1 MGQSDSS
8 LVVSLA
14 QALAQ
19 WRGTANSSGECD
31 ADRIG
36 GQTLG
41 VTRATSHTT
50 NRLFSKNKNSKKRQK
65 LRTLTLL
72 ELLPVESIPEL
83 KLFWRTDGTCEIR
96 SMSTCAD
103 GAARISDNNPM
114 TLFSNDD
121 EEQQQIIRPFEWL
134 TSPHSLKELIEREVS
149 SSTTENQEKPPVRA
163 LHVGSGSSTLG
174 EFLVE
179 DLGFSVVN
187 CDKDAE
193 TLQKMEQRWNH
204 LHATKNSD
212 NIRSRLEFCTVDFC
226 SDHIPYPAQSFDL
239 VLDKSTLDCTL
250 CSDRSTA
257 RLLVEVYRALAPGGV
272 YILISFHPIEMLRPL
287 LEDLP
292 GTDWQVSSSTM
303 QRQLEDFL
311 GGTTTVSYATH
322 DSTQAEN
329 LLNVLIARKDGSS
342 KDADCYTLLDLE
354 QVMDHVH
361 RTNDAWFQT
370 QHPLITRA
378 RKDELERA
386 FGDPQRTVP
395 LSEAYTFLFT
405 PAEREHLDYECFL
418 EDWEAFLSNHHH
430 LTEEEEDLPR
440 DCLSFST
447 AVLFLEAMQ

>member
-1 MGQSDSS
+1 
-8 LVVSLA
+8 
-14 QALAQ
+14 
-19 WRGTANSSGECD
+19 
-31 ADRIG
+31 
-36 GQTLG
+36 
-41 VTRATSHTT
+41 
-50 NRLFSKNKNSKKRQK
+50 
-65 LRTLTLL
+65 
-72 ELLPVESIPEL
+72 
-83 KLFWRTDGTCEIR
+83 
-96 SMSTCAD
+96 MSTCGD
-103 GAARISDNNPM
+103 GAARVNDNNPM
-114 TLFSNDD
+114 TLRSNDN
-121 EEQQQIIRPFEWL
+121 EQQIIRPFEWL

-149 SSTTENQEKPPVRA
+149 SSATENEEPPVRA

-179 DLGFSVVN
+179 ELGGFSVVN

-204 LHATKNSD
+204 IHGATKNSD
-212 NIRSRLEFCTVDFC
+212 SIRSRLEFCNVDFC
-226 SDHIPYPAQSFDL
+226 CDPIPYPEGSFDL

-292 GTDWQVSSSTM
+292 GADWQVSSSTM
-303 QRQLEDFL
+303 QRQLEDFI

-322 DSTQAEN
+322 GSTQAEN
-329 LLNVLIARKDGSS
+329 LLNVLIARKDAST
-342 KDADCYTLLDLE
+342 DAGFYTLLDLE

-361 RTNDAWFQT
+361 RTNDVWFQT

-386 FGDPQRTVP
+386 FGDPQRAVP

-418 EDWEAFLSNHHH
+418 EDWDAFLSNHHQN
-430 LTEEEEDLPR
+430 EEEEDLPR
-440 DCLSFST
+440 DCLSFAT